1 MAELDL
7 KPSGA
12 VNRIMVTMSS
22 RPVIDYRRCEGKGA
36 CVQVCPYDVFEIRVL
51 TPAEVGPLGLGG
63 RLKRLLHGGRQAVAV
78 RAADCHA
85 CGKCV
90 AECPEE
96 AIRLERTPD

>member
-1 MAELDL
+1 MA
-7 KPSGA
+7 
-12 VNRIMVTMSS
+12 TMST

-36 CVQVCPYDVFEIRVL
+36 CVQVCPCDVFEIRVL
-51 TPAEVGPLGLGG
+51 TAAEVGPLGGPLGLGG

-78 RAADCHA
+78 RAADCRA

-96 AIRLERTPD
+96 AIRLERTVE